1 MPTKLFNHYDYHH
14 IFRTHAVHNQL
25 IHPVDR
31 SQCLNVLAQAVGG
44 SCHRRVRQWLH
55 VIFGHR
61 SAPAALTTDPPA
73 GQEIELCSEKRS
85 VLRWSEFDTDPQCPA
100 GVCATEMP
108 EMLLRR
114 IIDHRMYGPSKAGH
128 LF

>member
-44 SCHRRVRQWLH
+44 VLSQASEAVATRDIRPQVRP
-55 VIFGHR
+55 R
-61 SAPAALTTDPPA
+61 
-73 GQEIELCSEKRS
+73 
-85 VLRWSEFDTDPQCPA
+85 
-100 GVCATEMP
+100 GV
-108 EMLLRR
+108 
-114 IIDHRMYGPSKAGH
+114 DH
-128 LF
+128 